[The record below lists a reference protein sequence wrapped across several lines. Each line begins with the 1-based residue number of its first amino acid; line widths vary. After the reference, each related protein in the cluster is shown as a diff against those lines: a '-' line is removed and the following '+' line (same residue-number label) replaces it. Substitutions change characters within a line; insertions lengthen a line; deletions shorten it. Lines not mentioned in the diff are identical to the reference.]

1 MENLLLYT
9 VIFIIFVLSV
19 IKLGWV
25 LPISMLLFGLI
36 CILGLKQCHTSLQES
51 LWIIACFLDCTLVNI
66 ILY

>member
-1 MENLLLYT
+1 MENVLFYT

-25 LPISMLLFGLI
+25 LPVSMLFCGLI
-36 CILGLKQCHTSLQES
+36 CILGLQQCRTSLQET